1 MRQVRRGSFS
11 CAVER
16 ARRGCK
22 DWERSMTE
30 RVQDSSACAA
40 GDRQPTHRA
49 GRRRPLIGRA
59 GARTHAQTR
68 DGAAWTTAA
77 RKGSGGEV
85 EAQRRDGGW
94 RDGGGRA

>member
-49 GRRRPLIGRA
+49 GRRRPLIADGLARVRMRRSATAPLGPPPRGR
-59 GARTHAQTR
+59 
-68 DGAAWTTAA
+68 
-77 RKGSGGEV
+77 GGE
-85 EAQRRDGGW
+85 
-94 RDGGGRA
+94 GR